1 MRVVVLSDSAGASG
15 VVDVSDVA
23 VDVDVVVVL
32 LVMLMYVV
40 LFIAIFHVCDSTL
53 LRLWS

>member
-15 VVDVSDVA
+15 VVDVA